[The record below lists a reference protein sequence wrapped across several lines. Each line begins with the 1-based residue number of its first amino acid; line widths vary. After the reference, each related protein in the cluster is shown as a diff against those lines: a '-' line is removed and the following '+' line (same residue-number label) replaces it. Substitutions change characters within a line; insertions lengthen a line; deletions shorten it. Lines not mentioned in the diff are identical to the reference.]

1 MTLETWL
8 AFFVA
13 CWVISLSPGAGAIA
27 SMSCGLQYGFWRGY
41 WNAIGLQLALVLQIA
56 VVAAG
61 VGAVLATSELA
72 FGLIKWFGVCYL
84 LWLAWK
90 QWQAQP
96 EALDDSA
103 APRPIGRPL
112 SLVLRGFLVNAS
124 NPKAIVFILAVLP
137 QFLDPQRPLL
147 LQYSACCV
155 RRVSS
160 AWSTAALPPCSPG
173 RRPCWR
179 PFGAPRHERGGS
191 DARMDRRRCLPA
203 RSQGSGDQVRP
214 QTQVRGA
221 AGRRAEP
228 GQAGIRLRAT
238 DRRAERAG
246 CRGRLSG
253 RACRAR

>member
-147 LQYSACCV
+147 LQYSEMAATMVVVDLMVMAGYTGLAAKVLRLLRTPRQQRLVNRSFATMFAGAAALLATV
-155 RRVSS
+155 RR
-160 AWSTAALPPCSPG
+160 AA
-173 RRPCWR
+173 
-179 PFGAPRHERGGS
+179 A
-191 DARMDRRRCLPA
+191 
-203 RSQGSGDQVRP
+203 
-214 QTQVRGA
+214 
-221 AGRRAEP
+221 
-228 GQAGIRLRAT
+228 
-238 DRRAERAG
+238 
-246 CRGRLSG
+246 
-253 RACRAR
+253 